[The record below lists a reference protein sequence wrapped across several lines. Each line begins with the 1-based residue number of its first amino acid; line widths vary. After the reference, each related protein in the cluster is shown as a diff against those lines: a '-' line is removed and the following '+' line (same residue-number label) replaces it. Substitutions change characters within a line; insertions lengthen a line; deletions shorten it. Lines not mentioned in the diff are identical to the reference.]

1 MINIKKQEDLF
12 IAIGNMLRRK
22 IIVYAIGGTAMM
34 LRGIK
39 DSTLDIDLVFNKRE
53 DRKEFID
60 SLKKLGAKESDVT
73 LVYGLKTNTPIMIEL
88 NDARFDLFLNKIIS
102 SVFSEKMKQRAKEI
116 HEFGKNL
123 IIKNAD
129 VHDII
134 MMKSATSRIKDLEDI
149 ITIVNKNLINWDI
162 LVNEAEEQINL
173 GNETAV
179 ISLGEKLEELSNQ
192 KTIKIPKSV
201 LYSLW
206 KLVKKQNKKEKN

>member
-134 MMKSATSRIKDLEDI
+134 MMKSATSIIKDLEDI